1 VEEAREGGGSAVDSV
16 EAAEIAMDGCAA
28 DGGDSKQ
35 LGGAGGGRAE
45 GGEEERILQMLYNG
59 IHSVNHLSGGLYGGI
74 GIQR

>member
-1 VEEAREGGGSAVDSV
+1 MGGCG
-16 EAAEIAMDGCAA
+16 A
-28 DGGDSKQ
+28 DDGDSKQ
-35 LGGAGGGRAE
+35 LGGASGGRTE